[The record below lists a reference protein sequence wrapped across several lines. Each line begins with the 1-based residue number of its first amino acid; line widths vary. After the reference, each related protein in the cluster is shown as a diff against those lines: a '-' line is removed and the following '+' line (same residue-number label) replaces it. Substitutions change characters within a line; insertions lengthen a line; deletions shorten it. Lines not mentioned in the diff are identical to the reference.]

1 MDIIAVTV
9 RLMLLPHCTGWLWS
23 VHVSFGLNLGQIGG
37 SEPKILGSCHPQ
49 TSVVRACEPI
59 SIWPQQRPP
68 PSFWQTSKHWQWSG
82 NSGYLRSLPTSR
94 PHVHG
99 MPSFLFLL
107 LLYCHGLDRV
117 PIWLGKSHF
126 HQQVGWGT
134 RLVMAQSAEQ
144 CEYEV
149 WVPLRAVVDGVIKLY
164 IWTCS
169 REVA

>member
-1 MDIIAVTV
+1 
-9 RLMLLPHCTGWLWS
+9 MLWQETLSLLLQKNNFVHLDQIQQDLQVLHCWISLPSLWDWCCCPTGWLWS

-49 TSVVRACEPI
+49 TAVVRACEPI

-126 HQQVGWGT
+126 HQQVGW
-134 RLVMAQSAEQ
+134 E
-144 CEYEV
+144 
-149 WVPLRAVVDGVIKLY
+149 PN
-164 IWTCS
+164 
-169 REVA
+169 